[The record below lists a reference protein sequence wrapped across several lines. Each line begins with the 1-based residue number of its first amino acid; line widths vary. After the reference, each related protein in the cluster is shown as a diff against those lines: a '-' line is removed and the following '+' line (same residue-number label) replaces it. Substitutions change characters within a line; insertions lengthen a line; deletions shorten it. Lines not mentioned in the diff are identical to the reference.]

1 MLTHGNGPQVGTLML
16 QHAMGEPQ
24 VPGLPLHALG
34 AMTQGE
40 LGYLLQTS
48 IAEIDPTAQ
57 TATILTRVR
66 VDDDDPAFDNPT
78 KPVGPFY
85 SEEEAKRLSRERG
98 WVVGED
104 SGRGWRC
111 MVASPKPVEILE
123 LEAIKVLAESG
134 EIVIAGGGG
143 GIPVSTRGG
152 SLSGMAA
159 VIDKDRSS
167 AELGIALGFDIL
179 VLLTAVPRVVED
191 FGTRWARPLF
201 HMSAAETQRRLD
213 AGEFPPAAWARRSS
227 PRTASRPAAGAP
239 RSSPTPHRCWPRSAA
254 RTAPGSRPSR
264 RPRCCELA
272 CEGHRQP
279 LRGQR
284 QAHGHRPRPAR
295 PRRRRRLRDGDG
307 HRGQPRGARGAR
319 RRGLGRRAVGSH
331 RRGRRRGR
339 GRRAQ
344 ETLAQAEE
352 ELSSGG
358 AAAAAGAKAD
368 REPPRSLES
377 ARRRLDDPNVALIS
391 VAGEYATLEAHRALS
406 AGMHVFL
413 FSDHVSLEDEL
424 ELKQRGQELGLL
436 VMGPGCGTAMLG
448 NVGLGFANVVTS
460 GPVGIVAAAGTGAQE
475 SACLLDAA
483 GVGVS
488 QIVGVGGRD
497 LSADIGGIMFRQAMH
512 MLAAD
517 DETETLL
524 LVSKPPAPEVVASL
538 AGDLPEGKRVVA
550 AFVGW
555 EGDGDEAPFEIHDT
569 LEAAARAAA
578 GTDPEDLGEL
588 EAAVDA
594 ARERSAGRRL
604 LGLFSGGSLAHEAVT
619 LLEPELGPLE
629 GNVGHGPDERN
640 GGHAVLDL
648 GEEEYTQGRPHPM
661 VDLDVRLG
669 FLEQA
674 AEDET
679 VGCVLLDVV
688 LGHGG
693 HTDPASGLS
702 DAIAAAAQNAVVL
715 ARVCGTN
722 GDPQDATRQTKILRD
737 AGAIVAP
744 SNAAATRLALRAI
757 APAEVAA

>member
-1 MLTHGNGPQVGTLML
+1 MSWHVKVIANRYADSVKLMGIARGLRSRDGVDGCEMGMGT
-16 QHAMGEPQ
+16 A
-24 VPGLPLHALG
+24 A
-34 AMTQGE
+34 
-40 LGYLLQTS
+40 
-48 IAEIDPTAQ
+48 
-57 TATILTRVR
+57 
-66 VDDDDPAFDNPT
+66 N
-78 KPVGPFY
+78 
-85 SEEEAKRLSRERG
+85 
-98 WVVGED
+98 
-104 SGRGWRC
+104 
-111 MVASPKPVEILE
+111 
-123 LEAIKVLAESG
+123 LEALEARGVEVSG
-134 EIVIAGGGG
+134 AGPSDLIVAVDAGSGG
-143 GIPVSTRGG
+143 V
-152 SLSGMAA
+152 
-159 VIDKDRSS
+159 
-167 AELGIALGFDIL
+167 
-179 VLLTAVPRVVED
+179 
-191 FGTRWARPLF
+191 ARETLD
-201 HMSAAETQRRLD
+201 AAEQ
-213 AGEFPPAAWARRSS
+213 
-227 PRTASRPAAGAP
+227 
-239 RSSPTPHRCWPRSAA
+239 
-254 RTAPGSRPSR
+254 
-264 RPRCCELA
+264 
-272 CEGHRQP
+272 
-279 LRGQR
+279 
-284 QAHGHRPRPAR
+284 
-295 PRRRRRLRDGDG
+295 
-307 HRGQPRGARGAR
+307 
-319 RRGLGRRAVGSH
+319 
-331 RRGRRRGR
+331 
-339 GRRAQ
+339 
-344 ETLAQAEE
+344 

-358 AAAAAGAKAD
+358 AGTSAAGRGGGAD
-368 REPPRSLES
+368 REPPRSLVS
-377 ARRRLDDPNVALIS
+377 ARRRLADANVALIS

-424 ELKQRGQELGLL
+424 ELKQRGEQLGLL
-436 VMGPGCGTAMLG
+436 VMGPGCGTAMLA

-497 LSADIGGIMFRQAMH
+497 LSGDIGGILFRQAMH

-517 DETETLL
+517 EETETLL

-538 AGDLPEGKRVVA
+538 ADDLPEGKRVVA

-555 EGDGDEAPFEIHDT
+555 EGNGDDAPFEIHDT

-578 GTDPEDLGEL
+578 GTVAEDLSEL

-594 ARERSAGRRL
+594 GRERSAGRNL

-669 FLEQA
+669 FLQEA
-674 AEDET
+674 AEDES

-693 HTDPASGLS
+693 HSDPASGLS
-702 DAIAAAAQNAVVL
+702 DAIAAAAMNAVVL
-715 ARVCGTN
+715 ARVCGTP
-722 GDPQDATRQTKILRD
+722 GDPQDAGRQTQILRE

-757 APAEVAA
+757 ASAESAAA